1 MRLQNISYIA
11 QSDHTMFKFQVWEE
25 DLMNSIYRQKR
36 IVYFILFAK
45 YVSNA
50 IFYVEETFYVCFYI
64 APFPP

>member
-1 MRLQNISYIA
+1 
-11 QSDHTMFKFQVWEE
+11 
-25 DLMNSIYRQKR
+25 MNSIYRQKR

-50 IFYVEETFYVCFYI
+50 IFYVEETFHVCFYI